1 MLTARIITQDLAS
14 PKLRAMLAHL
24 APAQRQA
31 MLARLGKE
39 LENQLKAHFV
49 TRDAEGNKQGFPSQH
64 FWSREVRDKTAL
76 REVTPDRATVG
87 IDSAPF
93 RQKVF
98 GGVIRPGP
106 GKKFLA
112 LPTRAEAYGVLPRAN
127 TIPGLFAVRV
137 KSTGK
142 AYLAA
147 KDGKA
152 LRVYWRFVTSVNQA
166 PDPKALPSRAQL
178 QAALEARAAQE
189 IARIVNP

>member
-14 PKLRAMLAHL
+14 PKLRAMLAEL
-24 APAQRQA
+24 APAARQA
-31 MLARLGKE
+31 MLNRLGKA

-49 TRDAEGNKQGFPSQH
+49 MRDAEGNKQGFPSQH

-142 AYLAA
+142 AYLATR
-147 KDGKA
+147 DGKA
-152 LRVYWRFVTSVNQA
+152 LRVYWRLVTSVNQA
-166 PDPKALPSRAQL
+166 PDPKALPPRAQL
-178 QAALEARAAQE
+178 QAALDAIAERE
-189 IARIVNP
+189 IVRIAKP

>member
-1 MLTARIITQDLAS
+1 MLTGRIITQDLAS
-14 PKLRAMLAHL
+14 PKLRAMLAQL

-31 MLARLGKE
+31 MLNRLGKA

-64 FWSREVRDKTAL
+64 FWSREVRNKTAL

-142 AYLAA
+142 AYLATR
-147 KDGKA
+147 DGKA
-152 LRVYWRFVTSVNQA
+152 LRVYWRLVTSVNQA
-166 PDPKALPSRAQL
+166 PDPKALPPRAQL
-178 QAALEARAAQE
+178 QAALDAIAERE
-189 IARIVNP
+189 IVRIAKP